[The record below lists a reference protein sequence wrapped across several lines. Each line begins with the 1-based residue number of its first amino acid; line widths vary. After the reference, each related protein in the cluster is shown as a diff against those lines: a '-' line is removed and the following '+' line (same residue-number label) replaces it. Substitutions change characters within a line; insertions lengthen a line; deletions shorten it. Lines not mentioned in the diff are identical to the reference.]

1 MDNMLCYNCKK
12 GEMIEKQTEITGG
25 WGEYEFTLK
34 GVKGYECNVCGTKLF
49 KPEEIQMVQNLSKAL
64 ADSKMQ
70 EKPTYLNVTETAD
83 LLRVSTQTVYNMIK
97 SGRLPAVK
105 FGREWRFLRK
115 NIESINN
122 PDLAVAARNAT
133 VKSFTDDKEVIES
146 VCEDME
152 RYD

>member
-1 MDNMLCYNCKK
+1 MGKMVCYNCKK
-12 GEMIEKQTEITGG
+12 GEMIEKQTEINGG

-34 GVKGYECNVCGTKLF
+34 GVKGYECDVCGAKLF
-49 KPEEIQMVQNLSKAL
+49 NPEEIQMVQNLSKAL
-64 ADSKMQ
+64 AESNTQ
-70 EKPTYLNVTETAD
+70 EKPTYLNVMETAD

-97 SGRLPAVK
+97 SGRLTAVK

-122 PDLAVAARNAT
+122 PELAVAARNAT
-133 VKSFTDDKEVIES
+133 EKSFPQDKKIIES
-146 VCEDME
+146 VNEDME

>member
-1 MDNMLCYNCKK
+1 
-12 GEMIEKQTEITGG
+12 MIEKQTEITGG

-64 ADSKMQ
+64 ADSNMQ

-83 LLRVSTQTVYNMIK
+83 LLRVSMQTVYNMIK
-97 SGRLPAVK
+97 SVRLPAVK

-115 NIESINN
+115 NIESMNN
-122 PDLAVAARNAT
+122 LDLAVAARNAT
-133 VKSFTDDKEVIES
+133 TNSFPEDKKIIDS
-146 VCEDME
+146 VCEDMK